1 MEEVEEVGEASSL
14 TDRVRPL
21 LDRAAAEE
29 TGAVGGRVDDADPA
43 PPVPAPTTG
52 APWVPRSGI
61 DHRFRMGTD
70 PGLEGAEPAPADDI
84 DLGSGDLSGLLGAVL
99 VLYVDRALGPA
110 GVREVMDRIGADQ
123 VLSLVENWEEWVS
136 FEVVLSVAIAVAEL
150 CHEPDIGRRAGEELF
165 RVLQE
170 RGLLVLPAH
179 VGLVEAFPDVVASM
193 NTATEL
199 RHATVVECTPGFA
212 RIEVTTKLE
221 GRSRFLCRTLLG
233 LYSCIPSLRDAHGA
247 VVESK
252 CIHRGDFA
260 CEYQVRWRTPAE
272 VAAGHDPWTD
282 RVNRLQTWAANM
294 VHDNVDGAD
303 EALEAATLLEEIRR
317 QALRDPLT
325 GLANRAALEL
335 RAAQELERRPGTLD
349 GLTLLFVDLD
359 GFKGINDE
367 YGHAAGDE
375 LLRQL
380 AARLQGAVRDSD
392 LVARLGGDE
401 FVVLFP
407 EIADDDAVRR
417 LVKKVF
423 GVFRDPYR
431 IAGERH
437 QLAGSVGISRAPDHG
452 ATFRELLDHAD
463 KAMYAVKRARR
474 ERAAAALADASAP
487 DAVPARDLA
496 ADRERKAIE
505 RAIEAARSNP
515 R

>member
-1 MEEVEEVGEASSL
+1 MEEVEKVGETGAL
-14 TDRVRPL
+14 TDRVRPI
-21 LDRAAAEE
+21 LDRAAA
-29 TGAVGGRVDDADPA
+29 DDARR
-43 PPVPAPTTG
+43 TG
-52 APWVPRSGI
+52 APGPKRAVATPADVDAPDPTRAASDGI
-61 DHRFRMGTD
+61 DNRFRVGAAT
-70 PGLEGAEPAPADDI
+70 GLDAPATSSLDDL

-99 VLYVDRALGPA
+99 VLYADRALGPA

-123 VLSLVENWEEWVS
+123 VLALVENWEEWVS

-165 RVLQE
+165 RVLLE
-170 RGLLVLPAH
+170 RGLLVLPSH
-179 VGLVEAFPDVVASM
+179 VGLVDAFPDVVASM

-199 RHATVVECTPGFA
+199 RHATVVECVPGFA

-233 LYSCIPSLRDAHGA
+233 LYSCIPNLRDAHGA

-260 CEYQVRWRTPAE
+260 CEFQVRWRSPAE
-272 VAAGHDPWTD
+272 EAAGRDPWTD
-282 RVNRLQTWAANM
+282 RVNRLQTWAANLA
-294 VHDNVDGAD
+294 HDNVDGAD
-303 EALEAATLLEEIRR
+303 EALEAATLLDEIRR

-325 GLANRAALEL
+325 GLANRSALEL
-335 RAAQELERRPGTLD
+335 RADQELERRRGTLD

-359 GFKGINDE
+359 GFKGINDT

-407 EIADDDAVRR
+407 EIAEDDVVRR
-417 LVKKVF
+417 LVKKVL
-423 GVFRDPYR
+423 GVFRDPFR

-452 ATFRELLDHAD
+452 DTFRELLDHAD

-474 ERAAAALADASAP
+474 ERAAATPAGATPPAP
-487 DAVPARDLA
+487 APDLA
-496 ADRERKAIE
+496 AARERRAIE
-505 RAIEAARSNP
+505 RAIEAARTTDP
-515 R
+515 